1 MSYALDLEFDE
12 NLAPAP
18 PDLFLLN
25 QRRSPSV
32 SHSFDSSFQQTDS
45 FKFISG
51 WETTNN
57 DFLGKIVHNP
67 TTNPASH
74 SKRPSVLNPNIYY
87 TDSELQI
94 ESKNDPK
101 KFLKLYKR
109 KNSLV
114 LSKSKPNY
122 DPLANTFFDRQFMTP
137 EPSNLNRKDEAFDNF
152 RKAWVNTQPDTQ
164 KEIMGGVRSS
174 TVFEG
179 QKFEMPLG

>member
-25 QRRSPSV
+25 QQRPSRV
-32 SHSFDSSFQQTDS
+32 SNSSESSFQPTDS

-74 SKRPSVLNPNIYY
+74 PKRPSVLNPNIYY

-94 ESKNDPK
+94 ESNNNPK

-137 EPSNLNRKDEAFDNF
+137 EPSNLNRKDGVLDNF
-152 RKAWVNTQPDTQ
+152 RKAWVNAQPAGQ
-164 KEIMGGVRSS
+164 KEIMGRIGSS
-174 TVFEG
+174 TVFTG